1 MSVAFPQ
8 TPLAVAIAL
17 FLGGVWVDITSDVY
31 LRNPI
36 QITWGRQDWA
46 STADTTKCPLT
57 INNRHGKYS
66 PKNPTSP
73 YYGLLGRNTPLRIR
87 VTTPTGLESTR
98 FEGHVSSWPT
108 RWDVSGKDVYVGVQ
122 ANGIRRRLSQGVPAV
137 RDTLRRHIDKNGPLS
152 YWPLTDGEAARH
164 GSEIVRGSQPMRA
177 VGEAGS
183 FYQGQPNW
191 GKGSLAPWLEPVVE
205 LPDETTGRITAYV
218 PPRTLTAWS
227 VDHAFSGGGLGY
239 ANSFEIWDN
248 GPRLDS
254 DNQIQWTITTNITA
268 NAIRLMVTSRGET
281 ASSTAFLA
289 NVAPVDL
296 MNDAMHQI
304 RLSTADDGAG
314 GTDWE
319 LYYDGALVASGTYAV
334 KFRAVRT
341 LNYRWGTVEGG
352 GITTN
357 AMGLGHITYWGPNPP
372 AAADTW
378 KAAKGYDREL
388 AGRRI
393 ERLCAE
399 QSVPL
404 AVTGNLDHTPQM
416 GPQRPGTFLDLLQTA
431 ADVDGGVVYESR
443 AVPGLAFRTQRS
455 KYNQGL

>member
-1 MSVAFPQ
+1 MAFPQ

-17 FLGGVWVDITSDVY
+17 FLGGAWVDITSDVY
-31 LRNPI
+31 LRNRI

-46 STADTTKCPLT
+46 STADTAKCPLT
-57 INNRHGKYS
+57 INNRLGKYS
-66 PKNPTSP
+66 PKNPNSP
-73 YYGLLGRNTPLRIR
+73 YYGELGRNTPVR
-87 VTTPTGLESTR
+87 VSLTTPTGLVSTR

-108 RWDVSGKDVYVGVQ
+108 RWDLSGKDVYVGVQ
-122 ANGIRRRLSQGVPAV
+122 ANGVRRRLMQGVPAV
-137 RDTLRRHIDKNGPLS
+137 RDTLRRHVDKHAPLS

-164 GSEIVRGSQPMRA
+164 GSETVQGSQPMRA
-177 VGEAGS
+177 IGEAGS

-218 PPRTLTAWS
+218 PPRVLTAWS
-227 VDHAFSGGGLGY
+227 VDHVFSGGGLGY

-289 NVAPVDL
+289 NVAPADL

-304 RLSTADDGAG
+304 RLSTADNGAG

-319 LYYDGALVASGTYAV
+319 LYYDGALAASGTYAV
-334 KFRAVRT
+334 KHRAVRT

-357 AMGLGHITYWGPNPP
+357 AMGLGHLTYWGPNPP
-372 AAADTW
+372 TAADTW
-378 KAAKGYDREL
+378 RAAKGYDREL

-399 QSVPL
+399 QDVPL

-431 ADVDGGVVYESR
+431 AEADGGVVYESR
-443 AVPGLAFRTQRS
+443 TVPGLAFRTQRS